1 MGAVNT
7 FTPINTTNT
16 ALDSYDF
23 SNPTDSVCYALA
35 LANKGLSELP
45 VVGVVVL
52 VLNLLI
58 TPITNALGCPTVP
71 GVDESVGE
79 ACPGYSFRGG
89 PAGPIAPGAIE
100 L

>member
-7 FTPINTTNT
+7 FTSINTTNT

-23 SNPTDSVCYALA
+23 SQPTDSVCYALA
-35 LANKGLSELP
+35 LAGDTLGKLP

-58 TPITNALGCPTVP
+58 APITNALNCPTVP
-71 GVDESVGE
+71 SVNASVGE

-89 PAGPIAPGAIE
+89 PTAPIAPGAID

>member
-1 MGAVNT
+1 MGEVNT
-7 FTPINTTNT
+7 FTQINTTNT

-23 SNPTDSVCYALA
+23 AKPTDSVCFALA
-35 LANKGLSELP
+35 LAGEALSALP

-58 TPITNALGCPTVP
+58 APVTNALSCPTVP
-71 GVDESVGE
+71 SANASVGE
-79 ACPGYSFRGG
+79 VCPGYSFRGG
-89 PAGPIAPGAIE
+89 PTGPIAPGAIN